1 MRRLSCYVLAV
12 AALLLPAFVY
22 AQAGVDQPFS
32 GMWQL
37 APPASDASVY
47 FLGQLFGSVGGVLG
61 SVSGQ
66 IMGQIFRAFNY
77 GLILVA
83 GSMLSYT
90 VAMSVLNTA
99 QDGQFMGQEKKG
111 AWTILRAVGGISFLV
126 PQAGGYSFIQIF
138 VMWAVV
144 QGVGLADIAWGR
156 VLTYLE
162 SGGAVFVTQGINA
175 LDLTTV
181 SPVVQGV
188 IQSGACLDGVSQA
201 LDQRYRKSVADAQQ
215 VAQAGG
221 GVTSVIQQKSY
232 AWGAYVDGDVAGSG
246 PLTLR
251 FGAKDAQGLQS
262 VCGSYLL
269 SGDQP
274 LDDRIAAAKLSY
286 LKAATLELYQ
296 DQQSL
301 ARMLSDPSLANV
313 SCDGTPSG
321 SDAMVCKAMAS
332 SVVNMMMNFQNL
344 MQPVVAADAN
354 ATKKAQL
361 DKLVQARQYGWI
373 MAGSYYYTFSQIKA
387 VAQSIGD
394 VKKYINNA
402 PGRPAYDYDAMKKR
416 LNIDSAPIKKLV
428 DNVPILLKSKQVIEI
443 IKTLQ
448 ASLQQQQAQSVKSL
462 MGTDDK
468 KHLMG
473 WEAGMD
479 VASAIAGGPI
489 GLAVMPYVLKKVEQ
503 LVTSWNTHFLGSPES
518 DPILNVAAFGRDM
531 VTKGVSIWIYSSA
544 AIFIVGVGMS
554 ALTSITGVGQGL
566 MSSGKMFIPI
576 VLSIV
581 VALIV
586 NGVVLSVYIPLI
598 PFLLFFFTAVGWMMS
613 VVEAIVAAPLVA
625 LGITHPEGHDL
636 LGKAEQSLMLLL
648 SVFIKPIAMLI
659 GFFAATLIA
668 RVGLEMLN
676 MGLGTVLVY
685 DSSAGFKGGDLF
697 QTLGFMIVYTLIV
710 IGLIN
715 FSFSLIHLLPDKIM
729 RWIGTSPDS
738 YGGEQQMGA
747 IKGGLSSGMQTIA
760 KSGADSSITTPEGA
774 TAVGEGMYKR
784 SQQGKGKD
792 GAEVSDAGGEG

>member
-1 MRRLSCYVLAV
+1 MRRWSCYLLAAV
-12 AALLLPAFVY
+12 ALVLPVWAY
-22 AQAGVDQPFS
+22 AQAGVDRPFA

-90 VAMSVLNTA
+90 VVMSVINTA

-126 PQAGGYSFIQIF
+126 PQASGYSFIQIF

-162 SGGAVFVTQGINA
+162 SGGAVFVTSAPNS
-175 LDLTTV
+175 LDKLQSLV
-181 SPVVQGV
+181 PKVQGV
-188 IQSGACLDGVSQA
+188 IQSGACLGGISQA
-201 LDQRYRKSVADAQQ
+201 LDQQYNTRVADAQQ

-221 GVTSVIQQKSY
+221 ERSSAIQKKSY
-232 AWGAYVDGDVAGSG
+232 AWGAYVDGDVTGSG

-251 FGAKDAQGLQS
+251 FGAKDAPGLQS
-262 VCGSYLL
+262 ICGSYMLQL
-269 SGDQP
+269 PQAKSAKP
-274 LDDRIAAAKLSY
+274 SDRIALAKLSY
-286 LKAATLELYQ
+286 LKAAVLELYQ

-313 SCDGTPSG
+313 SCDGTPSA
-321 SDAMVCKAMAS
+321 SDAMVCNAMAG

-344 MQPVVAADAN
+344 MQPVVAADAD
-354 ATKKAQL
+354 ATKQAQL
-361 DKLVQARQYGWI
+361 DKLVQARTYGWI

-387 VAQSIGD
+387 QAQAIGD
-394 VKKYINNA
+394 VSQYITSPKGPDYNA
-402 PGRPAYDYDAMKKR
+402 MQKR
-416 LNIDSAPIKKLV
+416 LNLDVTPIKHLI
-428 DNVPILLKSKQVIEI
+428 NSIPGLMTSPQVGKD
-443 IKTLQ
+443 IKAIQNLMESQQTTSLQ
-448 ASLQQQQAQSVKSL
+448 AK
-462 MGTDDK
+462 MRTDDR
-468 KHLMG
+468 KHLENWVIG
-473 WEAGMD
+473 GSI
-479 VASAIAGGPI
+479 ASAIAGGPI

-503 LVTSWNTHFLGSPES
+503 LVFSWNKYFLNSPDS
-518 DPILNVAAFGRDM
+518 DPLLNVAAFGNDM
-531 VTKGVSIWIYSSA
+531 VTKGVSIWIYSSFM
-544 AIFIVGVGMS
+544 IFGVGVSLSIM
-554 ALTSITGVGQGL
+554 TSITGVGQGL
-566 MSSGKMFIPI
+566 ISSGKMFIPI
-576 VLSIV
+576 ILAIV
-581 VALIV
+581 VALVV
-586 NGVVLSVYIPLI
+586 NGVVLSVYVPLI

-676 MGLGTVLVY
+676 MGLGTAL
-685 DSSAGFKGGDLF
+685 STGSGGFAGSDMF
-697 QTLGFMIVYTLIV
+697 QTLGIMMIYTLIV

-738 YGGEQQMGA
+738 YGGEQQMSA
-747 IKGGLSSGMQTIA
+747 IKGGLSSGMQKIA
-760 KSGADSSITTPEGA
+760 KSG
-774 TAVGEGMYKR
+774 
-784 SQQGKGKD
+784 
-792 GAEVSDAGGEG
+792 SDATVTSPDFADQMGGGRGGQENKEKR